1 MKKEKSCGCIIFNDK
16 FEVLLIH
23 MNQGHWSFPKG
34 HVENNES
41 EVETALREVFEETNI
56 KVNIDNSF
64 REITSYSPNK
74 NIWKDVIFFVGKAN
88 NNDIIIQKEELQ
100 DAKFVGIEEAK
111 KLITY
116 RNDLDILF
124 KAIKH
129 LNIGK

>member
-1 MKKEKSCGCIIFNDK
+1 MKKEKSCGCVVFNDK

-34 HVENNES
+34 HVEKNES
-41 EVETALREVFEETNI
+41 EIETALRETLEETNI
-56 KVNIDNSF
+56 KVDIDKSF
-64 REITSYSPNK
+64 RKVTNYSLHK
-74 NIWKDVIFFVGKAN
+74 GVWKDVVFFIGKAS
-88 NNDIIIQKEELQ
+88 NDEIIIQKEELK
-100 DAKFVGIEEAK
+100 DAKFVGVEEAK

-124 KAIKH
+124 KAIEH

>member
-1 MKKEKSCGCIIFNDK
+1 MKKEKSCGCVVFNDK

-34 HVENNES
+34 HVEKNES
-41 EVETALREVFEETNI
+41 EIETALRETLEETNI
-56 KVNIDNSF
+56 KVDIDKSF
-64 REITSYSPNK
+64 RKVTNYSPHK
-74 NIWKDVIFFVGKAN
+74 GVWKDVVFFIGKAS
-88 NNDIIIQKEELQ
+88 NDEIIIQKEELK
-100 DAKFVGIEEAK
+100 DAKFVGVEEAK

-124 KAIKH
+124 KAIEH